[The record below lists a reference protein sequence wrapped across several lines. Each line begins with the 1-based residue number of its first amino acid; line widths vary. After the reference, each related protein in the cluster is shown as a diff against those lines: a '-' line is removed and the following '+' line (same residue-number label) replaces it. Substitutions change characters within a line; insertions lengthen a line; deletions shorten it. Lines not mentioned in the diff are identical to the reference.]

1 MSNLEVVEQM
11 ALTMVD
17 VHEELIKIEKRTKE
31 LAPRAEKT
39 KEYLNKFVNMKKKE
53 SDELRKKLED
63 LNIPRL
69 KDKHIAKIIDIQP
82 KDMDSLKSLFSGET
96 ISFKQEELQKVLEC
110 IK

>member
-1 MSNLEVVEQM
+1 MIKRE
-11 ALTMVD
+11 T
-17 VHEELIKIEKRTKE
+17 LITFHVLSTWRNYVKKEIDKIEKRTKE
-31 LAPRAEKT
+31 LAPRTEKT
-39 KEYLNKFVNMKKKE
+39 KEYLNKFVKMKKKE

-96 ISFKQEELQKVLEC
+96 ISLKQ
-110 IK
+110 

>member
-1 MSNLEVVEQM
+1 MSNLEVVEQT

-63 LNIPRL
+63 LNIARL